1 MTGVKKT
8 RVRVCGERHRSG
20 ARGAEGEE
28 EEGEGKE
35 EGERRRTQS
44 RRCEQKKLET
54 SVRRKVCV
62 TDQAETEGGGVDRG
76 TGEKEKR

>member
-8 RVRVCGERHRSG
+8 RVRVCGERRRSG

-54 SVRRKVCV
+54 SVRRKVCHR
-62 TDQAETEGGGVDRG
+62 QGREKGGGGGQRN
-76 TGEKEKR
+76 R